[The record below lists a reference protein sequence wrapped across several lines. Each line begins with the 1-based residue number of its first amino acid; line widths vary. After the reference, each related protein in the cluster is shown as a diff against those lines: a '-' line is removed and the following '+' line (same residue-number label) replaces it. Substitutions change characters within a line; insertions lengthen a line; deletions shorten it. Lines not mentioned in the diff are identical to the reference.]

1 MPGNGS
7 TKRSL
12 KKRNRGNMQEAQIA
26 AVARR
31 VFDRRV
37 EKKVYSQT
45 AVGAS
50 IVTTGTVLAIS
61 VGIVEGDDV
70 FNRSGTVVRLTKV
83 RALFRGTAVT
93 TSSSV
98 RFILFR
104 DMLNIGTTPSA
115 SELLPTSTWISQ
127 YSDVREMQQKRFHII
142 KDVTMDLNI
151 AGQNVVTKQYD
162 INMDGK
168 VFYNGVNNAAASNGK
183 GALFLLVIGNA
194 ISSAYDYTLQLVFTD
209 A

>member
-1 MPGNGS
+1 MAPS
-7 TKRSL
+7 
-12 KKRNRGNMQEAQIA
+12 KKMAQRKSGVSQEARISA
-26 AVARR
+26 LVRR
-31 VFDRRV
+31 AFDKRV
-37 EKKVYSQT
+37 EKKVSSST
-45 AVGAS
+45 AVGTS
-50 IVTTGTVLAIS
+50 IVTTGTVHAIS
-61 VGIVEGDDV
+61 VNIVEGDDV
-70 FNRSGTVVRLTKV
+70 FNRSGTVIRLARV

-104 DMLNIGTTPSA
+104 DMLNQGTTPSA
-115 SELLPTSTWISQ
+115 SELLPASTWISQ
-127 YSDVREMQQKRFHII
+127 YSDVRMMQQQRFHIL

-162 INMDGK
+162 LPLDGK
-168 VFYNGVNNAAASNGK
+168 VFFNGVTNAAASNGK

-194 ISSAYDYTLQLVFTD
+194 ISSAYDYTIQMVFTD

>member
-1 MPGNGS
+1 MAPMKKQR
-7 TKRSL
+7 KR
-12 KKRNRGNMQEAQIA
+12 AQDKDAHVAMI
-26 AVARR
+26 ARR

-37 EKKVYSQT
+37 EKKVYSQSV
-45 AVGAS
+45 VGAS
-50 IVTTGTVLAIS
+50 ITTAGATLAIS

-70 FNRSGTVVRLTKV
+70 FNRSGTAVRLTKV

-93 TSSSV
+93 TSSSA
-98 RFILFR
+98 RFIIFR
-104 DMLNIGTTPSA
+104 DMLNNGTTPA
-115 SELLPTSTWISQ
+115 PSELLPSGTWISQ
-127 YSDVREMQQKRFHII
+127 YADTREMQQNRFHII

-168 VFYNGVNNAAASNGK
+168 VFYNGINNAATSNGK

-194 ISSAYDYTLQLVFTD
+194 VSTAYDYTMQLVFTD

>member
-1 MPGNGS
+1 MAN
-7 TKRSL
+7 
-12 KKRNRGNMQEAQIA
+12 IA
-26 AVARR
+26 RK

-45 AVGAS
+45 AEGAS
-50 IVTTGTVLAIS
+50 IVTTGAMLGMS
-61 VGIVEGDDV
+61 VGIVEGDDIA
-70 FNRSGTVVRLTKV
+70 NRSGTVIRLTKI

-104 DMLNIGTTPSA
+104 DMQNQGTNPSPA
-115 SELLPTSTWISQ
+115 DLLPTSTWISQ
-127 YSDVREMQQKRFHII
+127 YADTREMQQHRFHII

-162 INMDGK
+162 INLDGK
-168 VFYNGVNNAAASNGK
+168 VFFNGAALATTSNGK

-194 ISSAYDYTLQLVFTD
+194 VSSAYDYTVQMVFTD